1 MPAIA
6 GQLATLRDPREIP
19 ALIDWNRSG
28 NPAQVLGAGCNT
40 LVATERLER
49 VLRIALRGR
58 RIVAAD
64 GDRVLVEAAA
74 GEDWPALVEWALGE
88 GLCGLENLSL
98 IPGSVG
104 AAPIQNIGAYGVE
117 LAEHFDSL
125 EAVALDTGERRRFSR
140 ADCRF
145 GYRDSVFKSPGH
157 RRWLILSIRLALSRK
172 LEPRLD
178 YGEIRKAL
186 AATPASAR
194 AIADAV
200 IGLRRSRLP
209 DPAVL
214 GNAGSF
220 FKNPIVAR
228 ASLERLRARHPDL
241 PAWPAGDGL
250 AKLPAAW
257 LIEHDGWKGYRDGD
271 AGVHDRHALVLVNHG
286 RATGAQLLALA
297 TRIQDSVSARF
308 AVRLEPE
315 PIILRGT
322 GTHVG
327 TG

>member
-1 MPAIA
+1 MPAVA
-6 GQLATLRDPREIP
+6 DQLATLRDVRELPSVLEWHVAGSRPR
-19 ALIDWNRSG
+19 
-28 NPAQVLGAGCNT
+28 VLGAGCNT
-40 LVATERLER
+40 LIATPRPGR

-58 RIVAAD
+58 RILAD
-64 GDRVLVEAAA
+64 DGSRVVIEAAA
-74 GEDWPALVEWALGE
+74 GEDWPSLVEWTLGE

-117 LAEHFDSL
+117 LAERFESL
-125 EAVALDTGERRRFSR
+125 DAIDLDTGERRCFSR

-145 GYRDSVFKSPGH
+145 AYRDSVFKAPGNRH
-157 RRWLILSIRLALSRK
+157 WLILAVRLIVSRT

-178 YGEIRKAL
+178 YGDIRKAL
-186 AATPASAR
+186 GDAPPSAR
-194 AIADAV
+194 SIADAV

-220 FKNPIVAR
+220 FKNPIVDA
-228 ASLERLRARHPDL
+228 ATLARLRHDHPDL

-257 LIEHDGWKGYRDGD
+257 LIERDGWKGHRDGD

-286 RATGAQLLALA
+286 RATGAELLALA
-297 TRIQDSVSARF
+297 CRISDSVAARF
-308 AVRLEPE
+308 DVRLEPE
-315 PIILRGT
+315 PIILGGAGGDPQAR
-322 GTHVG
+322 
-327 TG
+327 